1 MGKMWKIWKMKMER
15 RRRRKEKEKV
25 KRKKFDDD
33 DERGWRSGMVEDDD
47 GREMLDLRAQ
57 RNASTT
63 KRSKE
68 RR

>member
-1 MGKMWKIWKMKMER
+1 MKMKMWKMKR
-15 RRRRKEKEKV
+15 RKEKV

-47 GREMLDLRAQ
+47 GREMLDLHAQ